1 MEHASQRVKRGMEE
15 WIGGVSGCD
24 RGWGLIEGRG
34 KGTASSTESYHR
46 PGMDWLSH
54 LADLVTT
61 TGWSVWPLLALSVL
75 SVTLALER
83 TVFWLATHSRSGRG
97 RFSRVLEKLRSL
109 GPEGASPKL
118 VEERGLYARFARD
131 LCAMVGRSG
140 GDERFLIAVSHELV
154 ERYRPAVERFSQTL
168 STIITAAPM
177 LGILGTVTG
186 IIRSF
191 QLLGGTT
198 SVTDPTA
205 VAGGVAEALFSTAF
219 GLVVALVTLFPY
231 VWIRGESDRCLGRL
245 EALCAA
251 AHAGAARAEGS
262 SGG

>member
-1 MEHASQRVKRGMEE
+1 
-15 WIGGVSGCD
+15 
-24 RGWGLIEGRG
+24 
-34 KGTASSTESYHR
+34 
-46 PGMDWLSH
+46 MDWLSR
-54 LADLVTT
+54 LADLFTT
-61 TGWSVWPLLALSVL
+61 TGWSAWPLLALSVL

-83 TVFWLATHSRSGRG
+83 TAFWLWTNSRSGRR
-97 RFSRVLEKLRSL
+97 RFSRVLEMLRSL
-109 GPEGASPKL
+109 GPEGAAPKL
-118 VEERGLYARFARD
+118 TEETGLYARFARD
-131 LCAMVGRSG
+131 LCAMVGRSAS
-140 GDERFLIAVSHELV
+140 DERFLAAVSHELV

-231 VWIRGESDRCLGRL
+231 VWIRSESDRCLGRL

-251 AHAGAARAEGS
+251 AHAGADR
-262 SGG
+262 SGRQG